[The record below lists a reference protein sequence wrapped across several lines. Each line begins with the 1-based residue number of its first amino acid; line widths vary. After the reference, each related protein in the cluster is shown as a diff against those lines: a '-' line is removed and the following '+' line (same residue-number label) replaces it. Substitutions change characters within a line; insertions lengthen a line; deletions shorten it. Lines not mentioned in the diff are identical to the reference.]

1 MVSLERTGL
10 GLKMSPARPRGR
22 GKGIQAEIMRIL
34 IVEDEPRIAEF
45 LQRGLTAEGHFCVVS
60 NDGESGLSLAQEG
73 DFDLLLLDLM
83 LPRMHGHEVC
93 QQLRMNKVNLPVII
107 LTAMDSV
114 DDVIAG
120 LRMGADD
127 YITKP
132 FSFEELRAR
141 IDALMRRTVAVASQ
155 DQTLRVG
162 RLAFDRASL
171 RFTVDE
177 REVSMT
183 AKELAII
190 ELLMSKPGTLF
201 SRERILCNVWGLNM
215 DPLTNV
221 VDVYIGKLRKK
232 IDLDSEKSMIETVR
246 GMGYRLNNA

>member
-1 MVSLERTGL
+1 
-10 GLKMSPARPRGR
+10 
-22 GKGIQAEIMRIL
+22 MRIL
-34 IVEDEPRIAEF
+34 IVEDEPRIADF
-45 LQRGLTAEGHFCVVS
+45 LQRGLTAEGHFCVIS
-60 NDGESGLSLAQEG
+60 DNGKSALSLALDG
-73 DFDLLLLDLM
+73 DFELILLDLM
-83 LPRMHGHEVC
+83 LPGMHGHEVC
-93 QQLRMNKVNLPVII
+93 QQLRINKVNTPVII

-114 DDVIAG
+114 EDVVAG

-141 IDALMRRTVAVASQ
+141 IEAIMRRNISVASQ
-155 DQTLRVG
+155 DQLLKYG
-162 RLAFDRASL
+162 RLTFDRDSL
-171 RFTVDE
+171 RFTVDGKE
-177 REVSMT
+177 ISMT

-201 SRERILCNVWGLNM
+201 SRERILCNVWGMNM

-232 IDLDSEKSMIETVR
+232 IDGDSKSSVIETVR
-246 GMGYRLNNA
+246 GLGYRLRNA

>member
-1 MVSLERTGL
+1 V
-10 GLKMSPARPRGR
+10 
-22 GKGIQAEIMRIL
+22 RIL
-34 IVEDEPRIAEF
+34 IVEDDPRIADF
-45 LQRGLTAEGHFCVVS
+45 LQRGLKSDGHFCVIAT
-60 NDGESGLSLAQEG
+60 DGQSGLSLVLDG
-73 DFDLLLLDLM
+73 DFDLVLLDLL

-93 QQLRMNKVNLPVII
+93 QQLRMNRVRIPVII
-107 LTAMDSV
+107 LTGMDSK

-127 YITKP
+127 YVTKP

-141 IDALMRRTVAVASQ
+141 IDAVMRRNHHISDQ
-155 DQTLRVG
+155 DQTLKAG
-162 RLAFDRASL
+162 PLAFDPASL
-171 RFTVDE
+171 RFTVNDQE
-177 REVSMT
+177 IRMT

-201 SRERILCNVWGLNM
+201 SRERILSNVWGLDM

-232 IDLDSEKSMIETVR
+232 IDKDNEESMIETVR
-246 GMGYRLNNA
+246 GMGYRLKSP